1 MRRIESKKHKN
12 PATPWTL
19 SELWNALAAFE
30 EELKQAGPADNTA
43 ET

>member
-1 MRRIESKKHKN
+1 MARRD
-12 PATPWTL
+12 ADAAWTL
-19 SELWNALAAFE
+19 SELWDALAAFE